1 MAKAKFVLIP
11 EQPEAPALVGPIP
24 GPKAAEWVARDQQ
37 VMSPSYTRDYPLVI
51 DRAIGSVVTDADG
64 NRFLDLTAG
73 IAVTSTGHCHPHVV
87 EAIQKQATRF
97 LHMSGTD
104 FYYDQE
110 ILLAERLARLAPMS
124 GKNRVFFTNSGAEAI
139 EAAFK
144 LARHQTGRQHVIAFW
159 GAFHGRTFGAMS
171 LSGSKAIHRKRFMP
185 MVPQITH
192 VTYPNPFR
200 PADLHADRS
209 LTDFTIH
216 EIEHTVFRREV
227 GPDEVAAI
235 FVEPIQGEG
244 GYLIP
249 PADFL
254 PRLRELCSRHGI
266 LLVCDEV
273 QCGMG
278 RTGKMWAVE
287 HVGVE
292 PDIIALAKGIA
303 SGMPLGAILAR
314 EEIMNWPPGSHVF
327 DLRRQPGGLCRCA
340 GYARSARRRADGER
354 RPSRRPLG
362 RAAAQ
367 GARRVSGHRRRP
379 RHWVDGRRR
388 FRGGSGKPP
397 RGRRDAEPRCDGVF
411 SPRRVGPRLRRERR
425 PFLSRTDDH
434 READRR
440 RGRRLPRS
448 RCGSGENRL
457 EEEIVG
463 GQGPETRQKTRTLI
477 SANLR

>member
-51 DRAIGSVVTDADG
+51 DQAIGSVVTDADG

-314 EEIMNWPPGSHVF
+314 EEIMNWPPGSHASTFGGNPVACAAALATL
-327 DLRRQPGGLCRCA
+327 DLLEGGLMENA
-340 GYARSARRRADGER
+340 ARVGAHLVERLRKVQDEFPAIGDVRGIGLMVAADFVVDRESRRGDGEMRNRVVMECFR
-354 RPSRRPLG
+354 RGVLALG
-362 RAAAQ
+362 CGESAVRFCPALTITEKQIDAA
-367 GARRVSGHRRRP
+367 V
-379 RHWVDGRRR
+379 
-388 FRGGSGKPP
+388 
-397 RGRRDAEPRCDGVF
+397 GVF
-411 SPRRVGPRLRRERR
+411 
-425 PFLSRTDDH
+425 
-434 READRR
+434 REA
-440 RGRRLPRS
+440 
-448 RCGSGENRL
+448 
-457 EEEIVG
+457 VVAAV
-463 GQGPETRQKTRTLI
+463 KTG
-477 SANLR
+477 

>member
-1 MAKAKFVLIP
+1 
-11 EQPEAPALVGPIP
+11 
-24 GPKAAEWVARDQQ
+24 
-37 VMSPSYTRDYPLVI
+37 
-51 DRAIGSVVTDADG
+51 
-64 NRFLDLTAG
+64 
-73 IAVTSTGHCHPHVV
+73 
-87 EAIQKQATRF
+87 
-97 LHMSGTD
+97 MSGTD

-192 VTYPNPFR
+192 VTYPNPYR
-200 PADLHADRS
+200 PADLHAGRS
-209 LTDFTIH
+209 LTDFTID

-244 GYLIP
+244 GYLVP

-254 PRLRELCSRHGI
+254 PRLRELCDRHGI

-314 EEIMNWPPGSHVF
+314 EEIMNWPPGSHASTFGGNPVACAAALATL
-327 DLRRQPGGLCRCA
+327 DLLEGGLMENAAKVGAHLVEKLREVQNEFPAIGDVRGLGLMVAADFVVDRESRRGDGEMRNRVVMECFRRGVLALGCGESA
-340 GYARSARRRADGER
+340 VRFCPALTITEKQIDAAVGVFREAVAAASRSA
-354 RPSRRPLG
+354 
-362 RAAAQ
+362 
-367 GARRVSGHRRRP
+367 
-379 RHWVDGRRR
+379 
-388 FRGGSGKPP
+388 
-397 RGRRDAEPRCDGVF
+397 
-411 SPRRVGPRLRRERR
+411 
-425 PFLSRTDDH
+425 
-434 READRR
+434 
-440 RGRRLPRS
+440 
-448 RCGSGENRL
+448 
-457 EEEIVG
+457 
-463 GQGPETRQKTRTLI
+463 
-477 SANLR
+477 